1 MLYSIV
7 PYIIGATISP
17 VLLAMAIVLLA
28 QKTQPVTKAIVYLLG
43 SWTAAFGIGSF
54 IFLTVHQRATTSKP
68 TLSDSLIH
76 IVVGVLVL
84 GLAIRMW
91 HQKKKQQKEVAT
103 KVRYSKMYFLGIAL
117 MAFNFSSLIMFVP
130 ASLELQTASALVRL
144 AGLCLMVAAASLAI
158 WLPIIV
164 VIVSGQHGR
173 KVLDRLNIFMVKHGQ
188 QLSASV
194 LGLIALYII
203 YRGVA
208 GIW

>member
-7 PYIIGATISP
+7 PYIVGATISP

-28 QKTQPVTKAIVYLLG
+28 QKDQPITKAMTYLLG
-43 SWTAAFGIGSF
+43 AWTAAFGIGSF
-54 IFLTVHQRATTSKP
+54 IFLTVRQRAVSGRP
-68 TLSDSLIH
+68 TLTDSLIH

-84 GLAIRMW
+84 GLAMRMW
-91 HQKKKQQKEVAT
+91 RQKKKHQKKVAS
-103 KVRYSKMYFLGIAL
+103 KVRFSKMYFLGIAL

-130 ASLELQTASALVRL
+130 ASLELQGAGVLIRFI
-144 AGLCLMVAAASLAI
+144 GLCLMVAAASLAI

-164 VIVSGQHGR
+164 VVVSGQRGR
-173 KVLDRLNIFMVKHGQ
+173 KVLDRLNVFMVKHGQ

-194 LGLIALYII
+194 LAIIALYII
-203 YRGVA
+203 YRGVV